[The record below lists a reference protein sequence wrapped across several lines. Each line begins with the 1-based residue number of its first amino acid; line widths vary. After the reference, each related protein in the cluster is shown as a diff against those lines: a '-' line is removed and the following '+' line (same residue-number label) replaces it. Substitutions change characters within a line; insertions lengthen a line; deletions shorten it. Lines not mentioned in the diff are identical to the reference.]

1 MARRSKKEPLHPPR
15 DARNEELGESTE
27 ERDRHL
33 RYAHEQY
40 TASGQGHFGAPK
52 GNPLPAQKPPKN
64 KGKYPPGAR
73 MPWPHDEAIDADPGS
88 PELPPERLVG
98 PTKEGS

>member
-1 MARRSKKEPLHPPR
+1 MARKPKKQPLHPPR
-15 DARNEELGESTE
+15 HERNEELGGSTE

-52 GNPLPAQKPPKN
+52 GRALPEQKPPTN
-64 KGKYPPGAR
+64 KDKYPRGAR
-73 MPWPHDEAIDADPGS
+73 MPFDLQRRWA
-88 PELPPERLVG
+88 
-98 PTKEGS
+98 

>member
-1 MARRSKKEPLHPPR
+1 MARKTKPLPLHPPR
-15 DARNEELGESTE
+15 DGRNAELGASTE

-52 GNPLPAQKPPKN
+52 GRPLPAQKPPRN
-64 KGKYPPGAR
+64 KDKYPRGAR
-73 MPWPHDEAIDADPGS
+73 MPWPHDGTIAAEDAPIEPPKRPVGS
-88 PELPPERLVG
+88 
-98 PTKEGS
+98 

>member
-1 MARRSKKEPLHPPR
+1 MARNPKRQPLHPPR
-15 DARNEELGESTE
+15 DPRNEELGGSTE

-52 GNPLPAQKPPKN
+52 GRPLPTQKPPRN
-64 KGKYPPGAR
+64 ESKYPRGTR
-73 MPWPHDEAIDADPGS
+73 MPWPHDRTIDSDDTPTESPKRPVGS
-88 PELPPERLVG
+88 
-98 PTKEGS
+98 

>member
-1 MARRSKKEPLHPPR
+1 MARRTKRQPLHPPR
-15 DARNEELGESTE
+15 DQRNEELGRSTE

-52 GNPLPAQKPPKN
+52 GRPLPPQKPPSN
-64 KGKYPPGAR
+64 KDKYPRGAR
-73 MPWPHDEAIDADPGS
+73 MPWPHDGAIEAEIAAEEAPSEPPKRPAGS
-88 PELPPERLVG
+88 
-98 PTKEGS
+98 